1 MRAWD
6 KVNAL
11 KKKLNSVGTLLNDDS
26 PIKKNLFQLPE
37 TE

>member
-11 KKKLNSVGTLLNDDS
+11 KKKLNSVETLLNDDS
-26 PIKKNLFQLPE
+26 AIKNNLF
-37 TE
+37 